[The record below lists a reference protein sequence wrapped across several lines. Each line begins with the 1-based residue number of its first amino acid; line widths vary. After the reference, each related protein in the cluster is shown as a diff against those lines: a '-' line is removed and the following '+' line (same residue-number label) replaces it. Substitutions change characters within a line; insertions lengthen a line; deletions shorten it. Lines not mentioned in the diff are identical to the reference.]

1 MSTDPGTSTAG
12 RSTGRI
18 DFTLMYVTHDAFRRD
33 LARLRR
39 AAAEG
44 RTDSVGVRLGWAT
57 FKQQLHVHHTA
68 EDEALWPR
76 VEAACAGRPDAAELL
91 AAETSAA
98 EILAAMAAEHASLD
112 PLLEAVDAA
121 LEQRS
126 ADPADPA
133 GPAELAGPADLVGL
147 VGDLEAALGGHMKH
161 EEDAALPLIQEV
173 LSPDDW
179 AAFGKTIARKQK
191 LSGAAV
197 YVPWVIDGADE
208 AHQAAFFHAMPAPV
222 KVLNRLFW
230 GPRHR
235 RRHPWV

>member
-1 MSTDPGTSTAG
+1 MSTDPGTSTGTAG

-44 RTDSVGVRLGWAT
+44 RTDSVGVRLGWAN

-76 VEAACAGRPDAAELL
+76 VEAACVGRPDAAEIL
-91 AAETSAA
+91 AA
-98 EILAAMAAEHASLD
+98 EILAAMAAEHARLD

-126 ADPADPA
+126 ADLADHADLA
-133 GPAELAGPADLVGL
+133 GRADLAGPADLAGL
-147 VGDLEAALGGHMKH
+147 VGDLQAALGGHMKH

-191 LSGAAV
+191 LSGAAA
-197 YVPWVIDGADE
+197 YVPWVVDGADE
-208 AHQAAFFHAMPAPV
+208 AQQAAFFHAMPAPV